1 MKQTIRLTESELRN
15 MITETVKRVLNEEQ
29 QKYVSMEVV
38 KKYAQSL
45 LKAIESNDNSRM
57 FLYGST
63 LQKWLGPTIAQLQQQ
78 QSPQQSQYMQ
88 QQPQQMQQQPQQ
100 MQQQPQQM
108 QQPTSTNNNTMID
121 NQVQQQMQ
129 RNMGLQQKMAN
140 KIRQQKMAKFY

>member
-1 MKQTIRLTESELRN
+1 MKQTIKLTESELRN
-15 MITETVKRVLNEEQ
+15 MITESVKRVLNEEQ

-38 KKYAQSL
+38 KRYAQDL
-45 LKAIESNDNSRM
+45 LKAIESNNNARIL
-57 FLYGST
+57 LYGST

-78 QSPQQSQYMQ
+78 QPMQQSQQPMQ
-88 QQPQQMQQQPQQ
+88 QQQQPMQQPPQQR
-100 MQQQPQQM
+100 

-140 KIRQQKMAKFY
+140 KIRQQKMAKFN

>member
-1 MKQTIRLTESELRN
+1 MKQTIKPTESELRN
-15 MITETVKRVLNEEQ
+15 MITESVKRVLNEEQ

-45 LKAIESNDNSRM
+45 LKAIESNDNAQIL
-57 FLYGST
+57 LYGST

-78 QSPQQSQYMQ
+78 QPMQQSQQPMQ
-88 QQPQQMQQQPQQ
+88 QQQQAPQQR
-100 MQQQPQQM
+100 
-108 QQPTSTNNNTMID
+108 QQPTSTNNNTMIN

-140 KIRQQKMAKFY
+140 KIRQQKMAKFN